1 MLTDNDILIIQGKV
15 DDTLTEKEEAVFHAL
30 TGSNPDAAA
39 LYEELLCV
47 QQKLRDDAARIPAMD
62 VTGSVMSAIRHKAG
76 VSAVFP
82 GVLKKYYA
90 FAALFVLVFALGV
103 LAANYLIPPLG
114 SLNNEELTGTMA
126 GKHTDAFKDQ
136 EAGVEI
142 DLEAYRKEGLLIYT
156 LFVKSRDSLHVEFVS
171 GRDHSE
177 SLYFKRIWPGNEP
190 ETGLIQDRHV
200 YAVCGENAIFTITNP
215 PVHSEMFFLSN
226 GKLIHKI
233 HF

>member
-76 VSAVFP
+76 VSSVFP
-82 GVLKKYYA
+82 GVWRKYYA

-114 SLNNEELTGTMA
+114 SINNEELSGTMA

-142 DLEAYRKEGLLIYT
+142 DMEAYRKE
-156 LFVKSRDSLHVEFVS
+156 H
-171 GRDHSE
+171 
-177 SLYFKRIWPGNEP
+177 
-190 ETGLIQDRHV
+190 Q
-200 YAVCGENAIFTITNP
+200 
-215 PVHSEMFFLSN
+215 
-226 GKLIHKI
+226 
-233 HF
+233 

>member
-39 LYEELLCV
+39 LYKELLCV
-47 QQKLRDDAARIPAMD
+47 QQKLRDDAARIPAID
-62 VTGSVMSAIRHKAG
+62 VTGDVMSAIRHKTR

-82 GVLKKYYA
+82 GVWKKYYA
-90 FAALFVLVFALGV
+90 FAALFILVFALGV

-126 GKHTDAFKDQ
+126 GKHTDAFKDPG
-136 EAGVEI
+136 AGVEI
-142 DLEAYRKEGLLIYT
+142 DMEAYRKEGLLIYT
-156 LFVKSRDSLHVEFVS
+156 LFVKSRDSLNVEFIP
-171 GRDHSE
+171 GQDQSE
-177 SLYFKRIWPGNEP
+177 SVYFKRIWPGNEQ
-190 ETGLIQDRHV
+190 ETSLMQDRHV

-233 HF
+233 NF